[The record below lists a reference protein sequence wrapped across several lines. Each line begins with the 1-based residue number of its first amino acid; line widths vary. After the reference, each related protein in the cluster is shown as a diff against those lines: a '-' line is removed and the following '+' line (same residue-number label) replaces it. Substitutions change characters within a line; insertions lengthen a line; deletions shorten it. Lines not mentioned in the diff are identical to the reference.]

1 MSHVGIQRAR
11 RATLKSETKI
21 TFRTILET
29 KMEKNE
35 RKIKDIAGGF
45 KLLETEAHHK
55 NGLISNVPVPGCAQG
70 HTHTSHTPVTNIYR
84 NNIYDAQKAKIYI
97 A

>member
-11 RATLKSETKI
+11 IATLKSETKI

-29 KMEKNE
+29 TMENE
-35 RKIKDIAGGF
+35 RKMKDIAGGF

-70 HTHTSHTPVTNIYR
+70 HTHTPPLQIYTIITYMMHGKLR
-84 NNIYDAQKAKIYI
+84 FT
-97 A
+97 

>member
-11 RATLKSETKI
+11 IATLKSETKI
-21 TFRTILET
+21 TFHTILET
-29 KMEKNE
+29 TMENE
-35 RKIKDIAGGF
+35 RKMKDIAGGF

-70 HTHTSHTPVTNIYR
+70 HTHTHHTPPLQIYTIITYMMHGKLR
-84 NNIYDAQKAKIYI
+84 FT
-97 A
+97 